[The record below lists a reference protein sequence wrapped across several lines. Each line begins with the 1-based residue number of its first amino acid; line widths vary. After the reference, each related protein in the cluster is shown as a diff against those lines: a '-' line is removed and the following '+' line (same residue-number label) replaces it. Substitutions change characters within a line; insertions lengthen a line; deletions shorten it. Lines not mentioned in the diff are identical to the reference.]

1 MKSVYKLNKD
11 IFCLCS
17 VSDSYRLTLF
27 FYGETTLVNT
37 VGAKLKMAA
46 KLKSQV
52 TNAFKMHGLTLR
64 R

>member
-1 MKSVYKLNKD
+1 MNSFYEIKINIICTYFGFYAYL
-11 IFCLCS
+11 
-17 VSDSYRLTLF
+17 LTF
-27 FYGETTLVNT
+27 IRETTPINT